1 MQDFRGERLSSRG
14 DVEADD
20 RRLDA
25 YTSPETKAAMRLR
38 TKILEKFRPEK
49 MEGGLAQVV
58 AEKERVNYPERALW
72 EAIETMMMDEV
83 LRDRLLAK
91 QVKGIEPSPQDR
103 QDYTRVVSKYRI
115 LVQFV
120 DDEFHEAYKTQE
132 IIPHVKMGD
141 LRVRL
146 ADLLANQHVYF
157 PQEPSRHED
166 RKEAFQHLKKQFT
179 RERQDGKRAELAVI
193 GLLRHGAQWAW
204 GGVLKKEQ
212 FLRPAIHVERT
223 MFREDVL
230 TSGGASSR
238 VGRYSGCD
246 IIFKLKNEQIPL
258 ARQLKTGGVI
268 DRPGF
273 VNLAAPHL
281 IEVFNNLINADF
293 MTDERLHE
301 YALVEQRRNYRAA
314 LVDII
319 ANLGL
324 DEADQQEM
332 RTILIPPTERLEKKI
347 VRKDAP
353 VSSWSVTFKDL
364 QTMLRGN
371 KLFRDFA
378 TLHGVPSSVDASTF
392 TYVGDL
398 IRRLRSEYPTEP
410 FWAQWPKPPK
420 GKKPNKELYGE
431 YVPKYA
437 RI

>member
-1 MQDFRGERLSSRG
+1 MQDFRGEGLSSRG
-14 DVEADD
+14 DGGVDV

-25 YTSPETKAAMRLR
+25 YTSLETKAAMRLR

-49 MEGGLAQVV
+49 MEEGLADVV
-58 AEKERVNYPERALW
+58 EEKERVNYPERALW
-72 EAIETMMMDEV
+72 EAVETMMMDEG

-91 QVKGIEPSPQDR
+91 QARRIEPSPQDR
-103 QDYTRVVSKYRI
+103 QDYTRVVSKYRV

-132 IIPHVKMGD
+132 IIPHVNMGD

-146 ADLLANQHVYF
+146 ADLLANQHFYF
-157 PQEPSRHED
+157 SGEYQAHED
-166 RKEAFQHLKKQFT
+166 RKEAFHHLKKQFT

-238 VGRYSGCD
+238 VGRYSGRD
-246 IIFKLKNEQIPL
+246 IIFKLKNDQIPL
-258 ARQLKTGGVI
+258 ARQLKTGEVI

-281 IEVFNNLINADF
+281 IEVFNNLINAEF

-301 YALVEQRRNYRAA
+301 YGLIEQRRNYRAA
-314 LVDII
+314 LADII
-319 ANLGL
+319 ASLGL
-324 DEADQQEM
+324 NEADQHEM
-332 RTILIPPTERLEKKI
+332 RAILIPPTERLEKKI
-347 VRKDAP
+347 ERKDAP
-353 VSSWSVTFKDL
+353 VSGWSVTFKDL

-371 KLFRDFA
+371 KPFRDFA
-378 TLHGVPSSVDASTF
+378 TLHGVPSTVDASTF

-420 GKKPNKELYGE
+420 GKKPSKEQYGE

>member
-1 MQDFRGERLSSRG
+1 MQDFRREGSSFREDERT
-14 DVEADD
+14 ED

-38 TKILEKFRPEK
+38 TNILEKFRPEK
-49 MEGGLAQVV
+49 MEEGLVEV
-58 AEKERVNYPERALW
+58 ATEKERVNYPERALW

-103 QDYTRVVSKYRI
+103 QDYTRVVSKYRV

-120 DDEFHEAYKTQE
+120 DDAFHEAYKTQE

-141 LRVRL
+141 LRIRL
-146 ADLLANQHVYF
+146 ADLLANQHFYF
-157 PQEPSRHED
+157 PKESSTYED

-238 VGRYSGCD
+238 VGRYSGRD
-246 IIFKLKNEQIPL
+246 IIFKLKSEQIPL
-258 ARQLKTGGVI
+258 GKQLKTGEVI

-281 IEVFNNLINADF
+281 IEVFNNLINAEF

-301 YALVEQRRNYRAA
+301 YALIEQRRNYRAA

-324 DEADQQEM
+324 DEAGQQEM
-332 RTILIPPTERLEKKI
+332 KAILIPPTERLEKKI
-347 VRKDAP
+347 ERKDAP
-353 VSSWSVTFKDL
+353 VSGWSVTFKDL
-364 QTMLRGN
+364 RTMLREN
-371 KLFRDFA
+371 KPFRDFA
-378 TLHGVPSSVDASTF
+378 TLHGVPSTVDASTF

-410 FWAQWPKPPK
+410 FWSQWPKPPK
-420 GKKPNKELYGE
+420 GKKPSKEQFGQ